1 LELIVQTN
9 QSLEL
14 LGCDI
19 ILEKTLTIEGGESM
33 KVTLC
38 MGSNCVM
45 MGNMSIQTQLE
56 DLKESLKWDA
66 LEIEFQQCQGQCKID
81 EATSP
86 VVMIDGEEIL
96 SATSEVVMEKVME
109 GYRGEMPES
118 EN

>member
-1 LELIVQTN
+1 
-9 QSLEL
+9 
-14 LGCDI
+14 
-19 ILEKTLTIEGGESM
+19 M

-56 DLKESLKWDA
+56 DLKESLEWDS

-86 VVMIDGEEIL
+86 VVMINGEENL

-109 GYRGEMPES
+109 GYRGEIPES
-118 EN
+118 QN